1 MCTLP
6 KDSTL
11 ILQHH
16 LVNFWERIQ
25 QSIQKISC
33 YTREVARKEQNIYP
47 RYNDQ
52 RTQHLERPE
61 GTLSIPHGAV
71 LQCQGRG
78 HHWRKGRSGAGE
90 TAQGWRALPV
100 LPEDQSSVPS
110 TYTTQPTIW
119 NWSSRGS
126 DTQLHIKIDLV
137 FNYLYACFACV
148 YFFITCVPGAGALQ
162 MDFHFQPYL
171 LFGFCLFLLM
181 SYYSYL
187 GRNSAVYKHN
197 QVFNLCLKP

>member
-1 MCTLP
+1 MPGSNVPVITICKSAKPHLHFSKETSILREADLMCTLP

-11 ILQHH
+11 FLQHH
-16 LVNFWERIQ
+16 LVNVGERIQ

-90 TAQGWRALPV
+90 TATDIGEVAQN
-100 LPEDQSSVPS
+100 S
-110 TYTTQPTIW
+110 
-119 NWSSRGS
+119 
-126 DTQLHIKIDLV
+126 
-137 FNYLYACFACV
+137 
-148 YFFITCVPGAGALQ
+148 PG
-162 MDFHFQPYL
+162 M
-171 LFGFCLFLLM
+171 FLLYCR
-181 SYYSYL
+181 SSDAGVPTGGL
-187 GRNSAVYKHN
+187 SGSHTDISPRVTWQTN
-197 QVFNLCLKP
+197 